1 MGLVVHTVQHQNDR
15 WRVYVNMS
23 EIHLHLLN
31 ESTLYSRVSVIKLLV
46 IIIMKQVNIIL
57 AVVIT

>member
-1 MGLVVHTVQHQNDR
+1 MHTVQHQNDR
-15 WRVYVNMS
+15 CRVYVNML
-23 EIHLHLLN
+23 EIHLHLLK
-31 ESTLYSRVSVIKLLV
+31 ESTLYWHISVIKLLV